1 MRNYIFLKILR
12 YEVNMFN
19 MRYIDCQRKE
29 HPWDMRHVL
38 VAPQNY
44 ESPLF
49 IDFCYVW
56 SSSMSKHISVVYSL
70 QICQNKTNTKDIKPT
85 FNRISD
91 KTKQI
96 KFKTSKGFKEI

>member
-1 MRNYIFLKILR
+1 
-12 YEVNMFN
+12 MFN
-19 MRYIDCQRKE
+19 IRYIDCQRKE